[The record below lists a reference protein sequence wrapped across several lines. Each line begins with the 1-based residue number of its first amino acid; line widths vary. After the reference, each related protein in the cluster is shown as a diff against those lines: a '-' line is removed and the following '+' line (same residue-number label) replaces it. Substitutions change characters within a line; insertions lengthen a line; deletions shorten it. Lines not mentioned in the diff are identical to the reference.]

1 MNILIKDKQGLGYA
15 LLMERNEDGSRCY
28 SREDVEIAKVT
39 IRNQFRIAATT
50 VFANVLGK
58 SLPETIVVDMA
69 QNDSE
74 ELSGDKA
81 VKMASFNSELSHS
94 DYLVF
99 TICEVTVKI
108 AMKESDNVL
117 FRGTVIHEM
126 LHAADQPM
134 LVKNRRLFETLRNE
148 IYANADDF
156 FTKGKNDT
164 QVALFNSLKIF
175 EHYRAEGIAI
185 LGEHLLTK
193 RRFDDV
199 IDTLEGF
206 RRIFEWTMVKSKNW
220 ALGAKGEGKIFD
232 DNTFSTA
239 YLVAPSIL
247 LLVLARMGLVE
258 KALTIRAM
266 EGLNSGDFE
275 LTEAEAELIIRSSMS
290 LSLSDYIQGVVSLG
304 EKVAPVKPFL
314 EFCALLQ
321 KEYEAD
327 NISSF
332 SDLLSLPQTKEMFQ
346 TAMEQIMGCVMDEEE
361 IDSNYKIFMTHSND
375 ETMYP
380 QMKEKVEKLYG
391 LLKSDVDAE
400 RKRIALWALTYLF
413 DDQDVIHDD
422 VKGFG
427 YVDDMA
433 VMDYALGIM
442 AK

>member
-1 MNILIKDKQGLGYA
+1 M
-15 LLMERNEDGSRCY
+15 
-28 SREDVEIAKVT
+28 
-39 IRNQFRIAATT
+39 
-50 VFANVLGK
+50 
-58 SLPETIVVDMA
+58 
-69 QNDSE
+69 
-74 ELSGDKA
+74 
-81 VKMASFNSELSHS
+81 
-94 DYLVF
+94 
-99 TICEVTVKI
+99 
-108 AMKESDNVL
+108 
-117 FRGTVIHEM
+117 
-126 LHAADQPM
+126 
-134 LVKNRRLFETLRNE
+134 
-148 IYANADDF
+148 
-156 FTKGKNDT
+156 
-164 QVALFNSLKIF
+164 
-175 EHYRAEGIAI
+175 
-185 LGEHLLTK
+185 
-193 RRFDDV
+193 
-199 IDTLEGF
+199 
-206 RRIFEWTMVKSKNW
+206 
-220 ALGAKGEGKIFD
+220 
-232 DNTFSTA
+232 
-239 YLVAPSIL
+239 
-247 LLVLARMGLVE
+247 
-258 KALTIRAM
+258 TIRAM